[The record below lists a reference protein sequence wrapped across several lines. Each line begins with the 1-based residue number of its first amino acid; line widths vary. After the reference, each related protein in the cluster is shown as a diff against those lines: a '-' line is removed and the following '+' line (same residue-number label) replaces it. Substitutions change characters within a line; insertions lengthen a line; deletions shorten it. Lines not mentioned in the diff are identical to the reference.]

1 MDNILKSQRTP
12 DPRWELY
19 AGDALPGD
27 SIMLNNDAYMITA
40 VNENTN
46 RIFNISLTL
55 RDLNVTAW
63 QRSQGIGIKTESF
76 RPKDILVRTE
86 PLDYV

>member
-1 MDNILKSQRTP
+1 MNDLASSKRTP

-27 SIMLNNDAYMITA
+27 SIMVDNDAYMITA
-40 VNENTN
+40 VNSNQN
-46 RIFNISLTL
+46 RIFAVSLTL

-63 QRSQGIGIKTESF
+63 QRSQGIGVITKPF
-76 RPKDILVRTE
+76 RERDILVRTE
-86 PLDYV
+86 PLDFI